1 MKALV
6 ARIGIYRVAA
16 ILVGCALLVE
26 ILRVEVL
33 PQTHVAAIV
42 STLVEVAFV
51 AAAAA
56 VIVIARRS
64 QRGE

>member
-16 ILVGCALLVE
+16 ILVGCALVLE
-26 ILRVEVL
+26 IMRVEVL
-33 PQTHVAAIV
+33 PQTQVATIV
-42 STLVEVAFV
+42 CTLGEVAFV

-56 VIVIARRS
+56 VIVMARRS